1 MYGSEMLLSLVYQK
15 LPETPEIN
23 WYSPL
28 FQAARNI
35 RLRFTGFGV
44 KNTGK
49 TAELSKLVN
58 MGKYGVRPHENR
70 KQSKRAK

>member
-1 MYGSEMLLSLVYQK
+1 MLLSLVYQK
-15 LPETPEIN
+15 LLETPEIN

-28 FQAARNI
+28 FYAARNI
-35 RLRFTGFGV
+35 RLRYTGFVFGV

-58 MGKYGVRPHENR
+58 MGK
-70 KQSKRAK
+70 